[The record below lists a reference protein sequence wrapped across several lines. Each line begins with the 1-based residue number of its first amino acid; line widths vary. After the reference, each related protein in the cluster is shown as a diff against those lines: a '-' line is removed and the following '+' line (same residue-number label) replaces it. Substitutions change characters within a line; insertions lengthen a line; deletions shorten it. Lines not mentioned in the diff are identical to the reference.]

1 MMYVFI
7 CTDCGQ
13 VRMVSGSRQARC
25 PKCQAL
31 MAACEKDFVE
41 WTDMSQGMREDYIRE
56 YQKRAQTEELIRYR
70 PMPKYDRI
78 ERGY

>member
-7 CTDCGQ
+7 CTKCGN
-13 VRMVSGSRQARC
+13 VRMVSGSRSVKCDRC
-25 PKCQAL
+25 TEM
-31 MAACEKDFVE
+31 MAACEKDFLQWTNMGQQERNVYVE
-41 WTDMSQGMREDYIRE
+41 QYK
-56 YQKRAQTEELIRYR
+56 QRALTEELVRYR